1 MMDGNMAGLV
11 GVMRR
16 PRGMMAWAIVA
27 ALYLVVLVAEPFLH
41 HSVACHAN
49 TPTHCTACALQMTS
63 PGVEDDSLLQAIVL
77 LPEAGKLLPD
87 SLPHDVAPLVTRT
100 KDRSPPA

>member
-1 MMDGNMAGLV
+1 MLGPV
-11 GVMRR
+11 RR
-16 PRGMMAWAIVA
+16 PQGTMALVIAA
-27 ALYLVVLVAEPFLH
+27 ALYLLVLVAEPFLH

-63 PGVEDDSLLQAIVL
+63 SGVEDDSLLQAIVL

-87 SLPHDVAPLVTRT
+87 SLPHDRAPLVTHT